1 MTMAPVQQA
10 VQASR
15 LRRSPCPPGV
25 TQTGLYGFLDTEWA
39 SCVPGEEHCAR
50 EFCCVLLRMVS
61 KPVLC
66 PRERHYFNPQGY
78 LLQTQL
84 LRNGLGRAQWGPCL
98 LGKTSRICWS
108 LREYGKGFLN
118 TFSVN
123 SHGKVMRVKLEN
135 VKKKK
140 KEQDVGTDYRLYNP
154 IWSHL
159 PTPSL
164 WRDIHSL
171 INVWFLEGYT
181 KNSPGNGNGELEYKR
196 NFYSTL
202 YHPFCFVTMNMSS
215 LKIIK
220 MHLFFVS
227 RYSGHLFIVS

>member
-1 MTMAPVQQA
+1 MTTAPVQQA

-15 LRRSPCPPGV
+15 LRRSPCPQGV

-39 SCVPGEEHCAR
+39 SCVTGEEHCAR

-66 PRERHYFNPQGY
+66 PRERHHFNPQGY

-84 LRNGLGRAQWGPCL
+84 LRNGLGRAQRGPCL

-108 LREYGKGFLN
+108 LRKYGKEFLN
-118 TFSVN
+118 TFYMN

-140 KEQDVGTDYRLYNP
+140 KKEQDIGTDYRLYNS

-181 KNSPGNGNGELEYKR
+181 KTLLEMGMGNLNIKET
-196 NFYSTL
+196 FTL
-202 YHPFCFVTMNMSS
+202 LCIIPFALLLWTC
-215 LKIIK
+215 
-220 MHLFFVS
+220 LF
-227 RYSGHLFIVS
+227 